1 MRRSSAYLPNE
12 RGELMSGVLLYGA
25 SELGRD
31 VAAMGPALLDSWHGP
46 SRLHGFIDDRSELH
60 GTEILGLPVLGG
72 DEWLRS
78 DDAQAMKV
86 VVTIGDPSSRRR
98 VVERLT
104 EMGVR
109 FATLIHPTAVV
120 TPWVA
125 FGEGTVVLA
134 NCTFTADISVGRHVV
149 FNPGCTVAH
158 DVVVEDYVYV
168 SPGVDLAGKV
178 VLEHSCHLGTG
189 ATVIPGC
196 RVGNRSVVGAGAVVV
211 RDVPPE
217 VTAVGVPARVL
228 LKSDDRTEEGDR

>member
-1 MRRSSAYLPNE
+1 MR
-12 RGELMSGVLLYGA
+12 GVVLYGA

-46 SRLHGFIDDRSELH
+46 SRLHGFIDDRDALH
-60 GTEILGLPVLGG
+60 GSEILGLPVLGG
-72 DEWLRS
+72 QDWLESDEAR
-78 DDAQAMKV
+78 AMKV
-86 VVTIGDPSSRRR
+86 VVTIGEPAVRRR

-104 EMGVR
+104 EGGVR

-125 FGEGTVVLA
+125 LGEGTVVLA
-134 NCTFTADISVGRHVV
+134 NCTFTADISIGCHVV

-178 VLEHSCHLGTG
+178 VLEDSCHLGTG

-196 RVGNRSVVGAGAVVV
+196 RVGGRSVVGAGAVVV
-211 RDVPPE
+211 GDIPPDVT
-217 VTAVGVPARVL
+217 VVGVPARVL
-228 LKSDDRTEEGDR
+228 VKSDDRKQEGDG

>member
-1 MRRSSAYLPNE
+1 
-12 RGELMSGVLLYGA
+12 MSGVVLYGA

-46 SRLHGFIDDRSELH
+46 SRLHGFIDDRASLR
-60 GTEILGLPVLGG
+60 GSEILNLPVLGG
-72 DEWLRS
+72 REWLES
-78 DDAQAMKV
+78 DDARAMKV
-86 VVTIGDPSSRRR
+86 VVTIGDPASRRR
-98 VVERLT
+98 VVEQLLA
-104 EMGVR
+104 MGVR

-134 NCTFTADISVGRHVV
+134 NCTFTADIDVGRHVV

-158 DVVVEDYVYV
+158 DVAVEDYVYV

-178 VLEHSCHLGTG
+178 VLEDSCYLGTG

-196 RVGNRSVVGAGAVVV
+196 RVGSRSVVGAGAVVV
-211 RDVPPE
+211 QDIPPDVT
-217 VTAVGVPARVL
+217 VVGVPARVRVE
-228 LKSDDRTEEGDR
+228 SDQPKEEGKG